1 MNTLNEINEIFKLN
15 NINKKSLNKYLIYI
29 YDDLNN
35 RVEIR
40 TKNKEGI
47 SKESIKLFFKFH
59 LYYLIEFIILSLN
72 VTII

>member
-40 TKNKEGI
+40 T
-47 SKESIKLFFKFH
+47 
-59 LYYLIEFIILSLN
+59 
-72 VTII
+72 